1 MGERLR
7 YKNVSAISMVLSS
20 TLLLSGCSLGSI
32 VVDTPRLEREIKSS
46 FISQG
51 IEIDYVDCPSSMVGQ
66 VGDTW
71 LCEAWD
77 PWGFKVDVRAEITS
91 SDGFVEWRVAY

>member
-1 MGERLR
+1 MRSRKFWAL
-7 YKNVSAISMVLSS
+7 AIALPALVV
-20 TLLLSGCSLGSI
+20 LSGCSLGGI
-32 VVDTPRLEREIKSS
+32 ELDRPKIEREIRSS
-46 FISQG
+46 FITQG
-51 IEIDYVDCPSSMVGQ
+51 VEIDYVECPRSMVGQ

-77 PWGFKVDVRAEITS
+77 PWGFKVDVRVEITS

>member
-1 MGERLR
+1 MRQRRLLAFGITMP
-7 YKNVSAISMVLSS
+7 AIAF
-20 TLLLSGCSLGSI
+20 LSGCSLGGI
-32 VVDTPRLEREIKSS
+32 ELDTPKLEREIRSS
-46 FISQG
+46 FITQG
-51 IEIDYVDCPSSMVGQ
+51 VEIDYVECPSSMVGQ

-77 PWGFKVDVRAEITS
+77 PWGFKVDVRVEITS

>member
-1 MGERLR
+1 MKLG
-7 YKNVSAISMVLSS
+7 NVAIIIACLG
-20 TLLLSGCSLGSI
+20 LLSGCASSGIEL
-32 VVDTPRLEREIKSS
+32 DTPKIEREMRSS
-46 FISQG
+46 FIAQG
-51 IEIDYVDCPSSMVGQ
+51 VEIDYVECPSSMVGQ

-77 PWGFKVDVRAEITS
+77 PWGFKVDVRVEITS